1 MTTTVFFLPRIPPDK
16 LRPPTKQTVEEDS
29 MKNMGKA
36 VWIKEVLGNPKIKKK
51 NQINLTL

>member
-36 VWIKEVLGNPKIKKK
+36 VWIKEVLGNPKINKK